1 MMFKKFRTIICLILQ
16 VKIKVIKT
24 VNTEIENK
32 KIPVFNILKKISHR
46 LDDKRKKDV
55 KVVFFLSILSSIA
68 ESISIA
74 MLVPF
79 ISFFVSPD
87 NYIFNYFFENFFNL
101 LSITSQKDI
110 LTIVSFSFVLIVLL
124 SSFIKL
130 QYVKSS
136 NELTDNIT
144 SDFRIKIFKFLI
156 NQDFSYYFKHGSNE
170 ILSNLSQK
178 TGSFTVIIFSAINII
193 NSILISLAVVTILII
208 NEPLY
213 TPLIITSILLFFF
226 IIFKIK
232 STSVLKKGQTI
243 NLNQNFMIDIFQNTV
258 GYLPEIIIY
267 NLKNFFLKTLGKVS
281 KETAKSGAE
290 VRTISMSPKI
300 YLETFIIIFVVLV
313 VYFSDLGERSI
324 ESNISY
330 LAILA
335 FGTQK
340 CLPLLNNIYS
350 LSINYKASVPTV
362 TSFLNIL
369 DTEKMNVIK
378 DPGYESLKFENKIKL
393 DNLTFKYNKNSAN
406 IINKFSFDIVKGEK
420 IVIKGQTGSGK
431 STLTNIISG
440 LLTPSDGRI
449 LIDGTLI
456 NSENVKNWQKNIA
469 IVPQTVFLN
478 DATILENI
486 AIALDVN
493 AIDFKKVKN
502 SAKIAQIDSFI
513 ESLPNKYNEKVGERG
528 VRLSGGQRQRV
539 GIARALYRDAK
550 VIILD
555 EPTNALDTETE
566 KLVMDSISRLGKDIT
581 LIMISH
587 SDSSLKYFDKI
598 IDLDKFK

>member
-1 MMFKKFRTIICLILQ
+1 MSKNQPNL
-16 VKIKVIKT
+16 
-24 VNTEIENK
+24 NK
-32 KIPVFNILKKISHR
+32 KIVKTKIENNKIPALSILRKINLH
-46 LDDKRKKDV
+46 LDIKRKKDV
-55 KVVFFLSILSSIA
+55 KVVLFLSVLSSIA
-68 ESISIA
+68 ESVSIA

-79 ISFFVSPD
+79 ISFFINPD
-87 NYIFNYFFENFFNL
+87 NYIFNSLFNNFFYFL
-101 LSITSQKDI
+101 KITNQKDI
-110 LTIVSFSFVLIVLL
+110 LTIVSFSFIAIVLI

-130 QYVKSS
+130 KYIKSS
-136 NELTDNIT
+136 NRLTDNIT

-170 ILSNLSQK
+170 IMSNLSQK
-178 TGSFTVIIFSAINII
+178 TGSFTTIIFSSINII
-193 NSILISLAVVTILII
+193 NSILISLAIVTILII

-213 TPLIITSILLFFF
+213 TPLIIISILLFFF

-232 STSVLKKGQTI
+232 SAVVLKKGQTI

-267 NLKNFFLKTLGKVS
+267 NLRKFFLTTLNKSS
-281 KETAKSGAE
+281 KETAMSATE

-300 YLETFIIIFVVLV
+300 YLETFIIILVVLV
-313 VYFSDLGERSI
+313 VYFSDFGQRSI

-340 CLPLLNNIYS
+340 CLPLLNSMYN
-350 LSINYKASVPTV
+350 LSINFKASTPTV
-362 TSFLNIL
+362 NSFLNIL
-369 DTEKMNVIK
+369 DSGNTNEITDQKYDI
-378 DPGYESLKFENKIKL
+378 LKFEKIIKL
-393 DNLTFKYNKNSAN
+393 ENLSFKYNKNLPN
-406 IINKFSFDIVKGEK
+406 ILNNFSFAITKGEK
-420 IVIKGQTGSGK
+420 VVIKGQTGSGK
-431 STLTNIISG
+431 STLTNILLG
-440 LLTPSDGRI
+440 LLRPSEGRI
-449 LIDGTLI
+449 LIDGILI

-478 DATILENI
+478 DASVLENI
-486 AIALDVN
+486 AIALDFN
-493 AIDFKKVKN
+493 SIDFKKAKN
-502 SAKIAQIDSFI
+502 SAKLAQIDTFI

-539 GIARALYRDAK
+539 GIARALYRNAQ

-555 EPTNALDTETE
+555 EPTNALDVETE
-566 KLVMDSISRLGKDIT
+566 KLVMDSISSLNKDIT

-587 SDSSLKYFDKI
+587 SDTSLKYFDKI
-598 IDLDKFK
+598 IDLDKCK